1 MSESEDKRTGN
12 ALPPEGEKAAQGEG
26 PSRLVEKTVS
36 APGGQSQAAPAEG
49 GAAAPAEASTDAPG
63 DAPAAPKKSD
73 LPTRLLTA
81 AVAIPLILAFLYAGG
96 IWWMLLVCVV
106 MGLGTTEFYMFMEA
120 KGMKPHRL
128 VGISATI
135 GLVVIAQGS
144 NAYYVTHLLML
155 AILGVLMWQLMIR
168 RETADAIS
176 AMSVTVFGVIYVGW
190 LGSHFVLLRNV
201 GVEVEHQYLAGAV
214 GGGVSNFLSGIG
226 LSGGKDVVHGGVA
239 NVGMLFMLLA
249 IGGTFLAD
257 TGGYFVGRKFGKT
270 KLAPSI
276 SPKKSWEGLGGSLLG
291 ATLGCVLLKLAYTLL
306 LPEEK
311 FAAEFEYYHCAILGA
326 LITFFG
332 LAGDLVESML
342 KRDARVKDASGL
354 LPGHGGFLDRL
365 DSLNFTVPLTYYYAK
380 VYYFMNFT
388 PDVGEKLSEFLQR
401 YGF

>member
-1 MSESEDKRTGN
+1 MGN
-12 ALPPEGEKAAQGEG
+12 ALPPDGEKPAG

-36 APGGQSQAAPAEG
+36 APGGVEAKAPEQAEPAAEPAAAAEAPAE
-49 GAAAPAEASTDAPG
+49 
-63 DAPAAPKKSD
+63 KKSSD
-73 LPTRLLTA
+73 LGTRLLTA
-81 AVAIPLILAFLYAGG
+81 VVAIPLILLFLYGG
-96 IWWMLLVCVV
+96 GLWWMLLVCVV
-106 MGLGTTEFYMFMEA
+106 MGLGATEFYMFMEG

-128 VGISATI
+128 VGISATL
-135 GLVVIAQGS
+135 GLVIIAQGS

-176 AMSVTVFGVIYVGW
+176 AMSVTIFGVIYVGW

-201 GVEVEHQYLAGAV
+201 GVEVAGKYFSR
-214 GGGVSNFLSGIG
+214 GGAGGASSFLKGIG
-226 LSGGKDVVHGGVA
+226 LSGGSSTAAHAGGIE

-249 IGGTFLAD
+249 IAGTFLAD
-257 TGGYFVGRKFGKT
+257 SGGYFMGRKFGKT

-276 SPKKSWEGLGGSLLG
+276 SPKKSWEGLGGSFIG
-291 ATLGCVLLKLAYTLL
+291 ATLGCMLLKFAYTLIF
-306 LPEEK
+306 PEEK

-326 LITFFG
+326 LITVFG

-365 DSLNFTVPLTYYYAK
+365 DSLNFTVPLTYYYVK
-380 VYYFMNFT
+380 IYYFLNLT
-388 PDVGEKLSEFLQR
+388 PDVGAQVSKFLQR
-401 YGF
+401 YGIGG